1 MILDDPARLARLD
14 AHDVRSI
21 LAAFPEHCR
30 AAAALRAQ
38 PALTVRRP
46 RVVIVAGM
54 GGSAA
59 GGDCLAAC
67 AADQVEVPVLVHR
80 GYGLP
85 GVARGDALV
94 IAASYSGETEE
105 VVSAAETALERGL
118 PLVVMTTGGRLAALA
133 SARGCPLVTLP
144 GGLMPR
150 MALAYLFLPALT
162 LLADAGVP
170 VATASEITETIGVV
184 SELASALAPARPAS
198 ANEAKRL
205 ALAIGDRMP
214 ALYGGP
220 LTAAVAYRW
229 KTDFAEN
236 AKTLALAGSVPEMN
250 HNEIEAWHG
259 HAACDLYAVLLRDP
273 EESPAIARRFALLGE
288 MMGPVAGG
296 VGECWA
302 RGKARA
308 ARLLGLA
315 YVGQWTSYYL
325 AIVRGIDPWAVPIIE
340 DFKRRMNA
348 P

>member
-1 MILDDPARLARLD
+1 VILDDPARLARLD

-21 LAAFPEHCR
+21 LAAFPEQCR
-30 AAAALRAQ
+30 AAAALRPE
-38 PALTVRRP
+38 PALAVRPP
-46 RVVIVAGM
+46 RMVVVAGM

-85 GVARGDALV
+85 GAARGDALV
-94 IAASYSGETEE
+94 IAVSYSGETEE
-105 VVSAAETALERGL
+105 VLSAAEAALERGL
-118 PLVVMTTGGRLAALA
+118 PLVVMTTGGRLGALA
-133 SARGCPLVTLP
+133 SARGCPQVTLP
-144 GGLMPR
+144 AGLMPR

-170 VATASEITETIGVV
+170 IATAGEITETIGVM
-184 SELASALAPARPAS
+184 SELASALNPARVAS

-205 ALAIGDRMP
+205 ALAIRDRTP
-214 ALYGGP
+214 AVYGGP
-220 LTAAVAYRW
+220 LTGAVAYRW

-236 AKTLALAGSVPEMN
+236 AKTFALAGSVPEMN
-250 HNEIEAWHG
+250 HNEIEAWQG
-259 HAACDLYAVLLRDP
+259 QGARGLYAVFLRDHDEP
-273 EESPAIARRFALLGE
+273 PMIARRFALLNE
-288 MMGPVAGG
+288 LMGPVAGG

-308 ARLLGLA
+308 ARVLGLA

-325 AIVRGIDPWAVPIIE
+325 ALVRGVDPWAVPVI
-340 DFKRRMNA
+340 DHLKRRMNA